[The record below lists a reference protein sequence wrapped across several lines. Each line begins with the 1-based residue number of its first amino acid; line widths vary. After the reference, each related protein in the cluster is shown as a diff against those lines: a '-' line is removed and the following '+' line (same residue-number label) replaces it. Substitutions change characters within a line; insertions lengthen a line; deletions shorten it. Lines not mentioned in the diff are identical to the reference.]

1 MLSITYQG
9 TPYVESPISKSPR
22 PLSRSLVSPSY
33 KSSYKDIE
41 AYPTIKEYLKRIQTS
56 TYQPLTERNAFFIAR
71 LLFSVKAFNNHL
83 SSYFRQKVNRK
94 VRE

>member
-1 MLSITYQG
+1 MSNLRFQNPQDHFPG
-9 TPYVESPISKSPR
+9 P
-22 PLSRSLVSPSY
+22 SLAHRI

-41 AYPTIKEYLKRIQTS
+41 TYPTIEEYLKRIQTS